1 MLTPPPRAWRA
12 VAIGLCFA
20 LAAFGAACSKKPAEA
35 PAPLPAPAPAPAP
48 APTATVQVT
57 DVQLGTAVGADRR
70 VSAPTNAFRPTDTI
84 YASVVSTGSAPS
96 ATLTARFTYQ
106 DGQLVNES
114 SQTIAP
120 TGSDATEFHISKPD
134 GWPAGNYRVE
144 ILLDGR
150 SVATRDFRVQ

>member
-12 VAIGLCFA
+12 VAIGLCVA

-48 APTATVQVT
+48 ISTVQVT

-70 VSAPTNAFRPTDTI
+70 IAVTANVFRPTDTI
-84 YASVVSTGSAPS
+84 YASVVTTGSAPS

-134 GWPAGNYRVE
+134 GWPAGRYRVE
-144 ILLDGR
+144 VLLDGR
-150 SVATRDFRVQ
+150 SVSTKDFQVQ

>member
-1 MLTPPPRAWRA
+1 
-12 VAIGLCFA
+12 
-20 LAAFGAACSKKPAEA
+20 
-35 PAPLPAPAPAPAP
+35 
-48 APTATVQVT
+48 
-57 DVQLGTAVGADRR
+57 VGADRR

-84 YASVVSTGSAPS
+84 YASVVTTGSAPS

-134 GWPAGNYRVE
+134 GWPAGQYRVE
-144 ILLDGR
+144 VLLDGR
-150 SVATRDFRVQ
+150 SVSTKDFQVQ

>member
-1 MLTPPPRAWRA
+1 MPSPASPAPRA
-12 VAIGLCFA
+12 VAVVLCLC

-35 PAPLPAPAPAPAP
+35 PAPAPPPPAPAPAPAP
-48 APTATVQVT
+48 AVQVT
-57 DVQLGTAVGADRR
+57 DVQLGTAVGSDRR
-70 VSAPTNAFRPTDTI
+70 VTTATAVFRPTDTI
-84 YASVVSTGSAPS
+84 YASVLTSGSAAS

-134 GWPAGNYRVE
+134 GWPAGQYKVE
-144 ILLDGR
+144 ILLDGL
-150 SVATRDFRVQ
+150 SVSTKAFQVQ